1 MNNDSKK
8 KAGILRNNAFQTIIA
23 SLLCIVIGLL
33 IGYVVLLII
42 NPKGAAGAITAILK
56 NYFYY
61 PSQKAMM
68 KYMGTTLVKASA
80 LLMCSLSVLFAY
92 KVGLFNIGAAGQ
104 YVVGAGASLYFAL
117 KLGMPWYV
125 CMIAAVVI
133 AALLGGISGALKAYF
148 NVNEVISC
156 IMLNWISL
164 YVVNMLLTQVK
175 SESTPYTVDLSSGN
189 KSALLPNCGL
199 DQIFSGN
206 KFVSIGLIIS
216 VVMAIVVWVL
226 LEKTKFGF
234 ELRATGMNKN
244 AAKYCGMKEKR
255 NTIVTMMIAGG
266 LAGLGAAVFYLSGIE
281 TWMVQQTTVPGM
293 GFNGIAAAFLGGLNP
308 IGAIFSSYFIQHI
321 TSGGSYVDKTMY
333 CAQISDLISAFI
345 IYLCGFVFFFKLWL
359 NRYLDKR
366 DEKKAAKRRRKIMLL
381 LIQYTLIFASVLI
394 LVALGGCFSEHS
406 GVINIGLEGIMVMG
420 ALGGALMMKYLPES
434 APAAVV
440 ILLVVLASVL
450 VGMVFSLLLGVAAIN
465 FNADQTLVGTALN
478 LLGPAAAVVIV
489 RAINMAE
496 NPDNVSSTVAYKV
509 AKKAF
514 LVRIG
519 KFEFS
524 WFMLF
529 ALLILIASYIVLY
542 KTRFGLRLMACGE
555 HPQAADSVGINV
567 FKMRYAGVLISGAL
581 GGLGGLVYIT
591 AGVSEW
597 KFENGVA
604 GFGFLALAVMI
615 FGQWKPVNIGLAA
628 LLFGL
633 FRALSN
639 VYTGFDALVA
649 LKLPSTLYNMF
660 PYIISL
666 IVLVFVSKNSRAPK
680 AEGIPYDKGQR

>member
-1 MNNDSKK
+1 MNNESKK
-8 KAGILRNNAFQTIIA
+8 KESILRNNAVQTIIA

-33 IGYVVLLII
+33 IGYLVLLII
-42 NPKGAAGAITAILK
+42 NPAGAASAITAIIK

-125 CMIAAVVI
+125 CMIAAIVI
-133 AALLGGISGALKAYF
+133 AALVGGISGALKAYF

-164 YVVNMLLTQVK
+164 YVVNMILTQVK

-199 DQIFSGN
+199 DEIFSGN

-266 LAGLGAAVFYLSGIE
+266 LAGLGAAV
-281 TWMVQQTTVPGM
+281 
-293 GFNGIAAAFLGGLNP
+293 GIAAAFLGGLHP

-366 DEKKAAKRRRKIMLL
+366 DEKKAAK
-381 LIQYTLIFASVLI
+381 
-394 LVALGGCFSEHS
+394 GGE
-406 GVINIGLEGIMVMG
+406 
-420 ALGGALMMKYLPES
+420 K
-434 APAAVV
+434 
-440 ILLVVLASVL
+440 
-450 VGMVFSLLLGVAAIN
+450 
-465 FNADQTLVGTALN
+465 
-478 LLGPAAAVVIV
+478 
-489 RAINMAE
+489 
-496 NPDNVSSTVAYKV
+496 
-509 AKKAF
+509 
-514 LVRIG
+514 
-519 KFEFS
+519 
-524 WFMLF
+524 
-529 ALLILIASYIVLY
+529 
-542 KTRFGLRLMACGE
+542 
-555 HPQAADSVGINV
+555 
-567 FKMRYAGVLISGAL
+567 
-581 GGLGGLVYIT
+581 
-591 AGVSEW
+591 
-597 KFENGVA
+597 
-604 GFGFLALAVMI
+604 
-615 FGQWKPVNIGLAA
+615 
-628 LLFGL
+628 
-633 FRALSN
+633 
-639 VYTGFDALVA
+639 
-649 LKLPSTLYNMF
+649 
-660 PYIISL
+660 
-666 IVLVFVSKNSRAPK
+666 
-680 AEGIPYDKGQR
+680 